1 MEKRTSSE
9 DVRSNAIQEQGL
21 KLKKSTY
28 VKKCILDLVMLQIS
42 SSSMLLIP
50 RSSSPLKSKRSGKEA
65 AILFLLSS
73 SSVWRGEKR
82 ESFIWISNSSEIE
95 FRSRNAKALFGNRQK
110 KVISSTLCHLN
121 NAKSY
126 FRTNSTRVRKVSW
139 QACWKFSSGDV
150 LAAKPSSG
158 WLNSRPADERGMLRN
173 A

>member
-82 ESFIWISNSSEIE
+82 ESFI
-95 FRSRNAKALFGNRQK
+95 
-110 KVISSTLCHLN
+110 
-121 NAKSY
+121 
-126 FRTNSTRVRKVSW
+126 
-139 QACWKFSSGDV
+139 
-150 LAAKPSSG
+150 
-158 WLNSRPADERGMLRN
+158 
-173 A
+173 